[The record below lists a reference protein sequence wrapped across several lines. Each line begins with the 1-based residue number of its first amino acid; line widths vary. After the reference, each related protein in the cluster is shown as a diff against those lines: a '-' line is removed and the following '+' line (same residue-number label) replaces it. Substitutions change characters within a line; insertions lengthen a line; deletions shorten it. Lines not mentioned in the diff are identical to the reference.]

1 MTGKNWNSKKEIFE
15 DIKSEVTINKAK
27 YAVDLK
33 EKGIPVAEIAEKME
47 LSKARI
53 YEYLRK

>member
-15 DIKSEVTINKAK
+15 DIKSEETIIKAQ
-27 YAVDLK
+27 YAIELK
-33 EKGIPVAEIAEKME
+33 KKGMPVADIAKKMG
-47 LSKARI
+47 LSKSRI